1 MTRSTLFSFG
11 LVAILA
17 LSGCSAVEAQ
27 RYPTPRRGGTVYQ
40 PTDYRNDRYDV
51 RRSTEWRRVQRDI
64 RDYAQY
70 LDRELRLND
79 RQERNIRD
87 LLEDRTY
94 RLLRNHRSR
103 DYRDVYPFPRQFNKR
118 RMDRAEERFWN
129 DADRRIE
136 RMLSRQQAREYRDIT
151 DGRSR
156 SRDRDDRRYRGRY
169 DDDRY
174 DDGRRR
180 GRDDD

>member
-1 MTRSTLFSFG
+1 MTRSSLFSFG
-11 LVAILA
+11 LIALLA
-17 LSGCSAVEAQ
+17 LSGCSTVEAQ
-27 RYPTPRRGGTVYQ
+27 RYPTPRRGGSVYQ

-79 RQERNIRD
+79 RQERRIRD

-94 RLLRNHRSR
+94 RLLRNR
-103 DYRDVYPFPRQFNKR
+103 DARQYRDVYPFPRQFNKR
-118 RMDRAEERFWN
+118 RMNRAEQRFWD

-136 RMLSRQQAREYRDIT
+136 RILNRQQTREYRAMT
-151 DGRSR
+151 DGR
-156 SRDRDDRRYRGRY
+156 SRDRDDRRYRDR
-169 DDDRY
+169 DDNRY
-174 DDGRRR
+174 DDGRR
-180 GRDDD
+180 GRNDG